1 MCEGHELKLINQ
13 NHPDLVQRTG
23 DHMRLNSPPQGVRH
37 AAMVCVPEAMELLR
51 CGPAEWTDV
60 LRRGPRVWNAWREHY
75 PWIIPDLSGIA
86 PTLTECQ
93 LGPLSGGPINLATA
107 RLRGARLRGAT
118 LSEANLEG
126 ADLSDADLT
135 YVRLDRAN
143 LSYANLRNANLD
155 KTDLAGARLMRA
167 DLSGANLAHA
177 RSLTQGQLF
186 GSIGN
191 SLTVLPPSL
200 ERPESWL
207 QVASEI
213 HDVGSRSTERDL
225 RGCNPQSLNGYDDRN
240 QPRLV
245 RSISTMRTGV
255 RLARSMMASCFGV
268 MSS

>member
-60 LRRGPRVWNAWREHY
+60 LRRGPRAWNAWREHY

-118 LSEANLEG
+118 LSEAQSRRG
-126 ADLSDADLT
+126 RP
-135 YVRLDRAN
+135 VR
-143 LSYANLRNANLD
+143 
-155 KTDLAGARLMRA
+155 
-167 DLSGANLAHA
+167 
-177 RSLTQGQLF
+177 
-186 GSIGN
+186 
-191 SLTVLPPSL
+191 
-200 ERPESWL
+200 
-207 QVASEI
+207 
-213 HDVGSRSTERDL
+213 
-225 RGCNPQSLNGYDDRN
+225 C
-240 QPRLV
+240 
-245 RSISTMRTGV
+245 
-255 RLARSMMASCFGV
+255 
-268 MSS
+268 